1 MAKATMITTP
11 VVPIPPKTE
20 VYLVL
25 SKSEAEAL
33 ISVLGKVG
41 GSPTNSRRK
50 YTQAVYNA
58 LLGLNGL
65 DYRELGALDID
76 QTKSIWFKE
85 SIL

>member
-1 MAKATMITTP
+1 MLNK
-11 VVPIPPKTE
+11 
-20 VYLVL
+20 L
-25 SKSEAEAL
+25 
-33 ISVLGKVG
+33 
-41 GSPTNSRRK
+41 RRK